1 MEPINELDVDIGTTP
16 EDPEET
22 IEAIQCLRNGRAPG
36 IDEIPAKLL
45 KAGGSTIVKKP
56 TELYNGCWNGLTEK
70 ANLTDGENWR
80 RITLLS
86 VPGKAFCGILLQRLR
101 NAIDSQLSVDQAG
114 FREERSCC
122 EQIFTPRNIIEQCEF
137 KYPLFINFVEFRKA
151 FDSVHRESLWE
162 MLGM

>member
-1 MEPINELDVDIGTTP
+1 MVERSLDWRKGV
-16 EDPEET
+16 
-22 IEAIQCLRNGRAPG
+22 
-36 IDEIPAKLL
+36 
-45 KAGGSTIVKKP
+45 IVK
-56 TELYNGCWNGLTEK
+56 LTEK
-70 ANLTDGENWR
+70 ANLTDCENWR